1 MKKLNICLIILSLCS
16 YTSLQAKT
24 FKIATTAPDGSFW
37 MKQMRAGAKEV
48 KKITNGRVKF
58 KFYPGGVMGSE
69 DIALKKIRIRQLQ
82 GTAVS
87 NGSLAGFY
95 PDSQIYALP
104 MLFNSFEEVDYVRKV
119 IDKKIIEGLEK
130 AGMISFGLSEGGFSY
145 AMSTSP
151 IKKIEDLNQQK
162 IWTPTNNKQAE
173 LTLKAFGLT
182 PIPLNIG
189 DVLAGLQTH
198 LIDTVAISPIAAI
211 ALQWHTQIKY
221 ITDVP
226 LTYLYATLVI
236 DKKAFSKISKDDQK
250 TVRSIM
256 NKIFKRIDE
265 RNRKDNVSAFSALV
279 NQGIEILS
287 PTSEDLNRWYKKGE
301 NARNTIK
308 VKGILSKNAYNQIT
322 ALLSEFRLA
331 KETLGAAR

>member
-1 MKKLNICLIILSLCS
+1 MKVINNFIILLSLCVV
-16 YTSLQAKT
+16 TSVQART

-37 MKQMRAGAKEV
+37 MKQMRVGAKEV
-48 KKITNGRVKF
+48 KKETNGRVKF

-69 DIALKKIRIRQLQ
+69 EVALKKIRIRQLQ
-82 GTAVS
+82 GAAVS
-87 NGSLAGFY
+87 NGSLADFY

-104 MLFNSFEEVDYVRKV
+104 MLFNSFEEVDYVRKL
-119 IDKKIIEGLEK
+119 IDKNIIRGLEN

-151 IKKIEDLNQQK
+151 IMKIDDLNQQK

-221 ITDVP
+221 ITDIP
-226 LTYLYATLVI
+226 LTYLYATLVV
-236 DKKAFSKISKDDQK
+236 DKKAFSKISRDDQNI
-250 TVRSIM
+250 VRSIM

-265 RNRKDNVSAFSALV
+265 QNRKDNVFAFSALV
-279 NQGIEILS
+279 NQGIKVLT
-287 PTSEDLNRWYKKGE
+287 PNSEEMNVWYKKGE
-301 NARNTIK
+301 KARDSLK
-308 VKGILSKNAYNQIT
+308 VKGILSKEGYKQIID
-322 ALLSEFRLA
+322 LLAEFRMS

>member
-1 MKKLNICLIILSLCS
+1 MNVLKSCLIILILFVV
-16 YTSLQAKT
+16 TPLQAKT

-48 KKITNGRVKF
+48 KKETSGRVKF

-69 DIALKKIRIRQLQ
+69 EVALKKIRIRQLQ
-82 GTAVS
+82 GAAVS
-87 NGSLAGFY
+87 NGSLASFF

-104 MLFNSFEEVDYVRKV
+104 MLFNSFEEVDYVRKL
-119 IDKKIIEGLEK
+119 IDKKIIKGLES

-145 AMSTSP
+145 AMSTTP
-151 IKKIEDLNQQK
+151 IMRIDDLNRHK

-182 PIPLNIG
+182 PIPLNMG

-221 ITDVP
+221 VTDIP
-226 LTYLYATLVI
+226 LTYLYATLVV
-236 DKKAFSKISKDDQK
+236 DKREFSKVSKDDQNV
-250 TVRSIM
+250 VRNIM

-265 RNRKDNVSAFSALV
+265 QNRKDNVAAFSALV
-279 NQGIEILS
+279 NQGIKVLT
-287 PTSEDLNRWYKKGE
+287 PNSEDMNVWYKKGE
-301 NARNTIK
+301 KARDSIK
-308 VKGILSKNAYNQIT
+308 VKGILSKEGYNQIID
-322 ALLSEFRLA
+322 LLAEFRIS
-331 KETLGAAR
+331 KETLGAVR